1 MTYHN
6 DRSTGEV
13 IEGSIFTAAFVTHI
27 HHSLFFPAQQR
38 KAPPLIFL
46 DLGKE
51 KARKLNNR
59 SRAEPWLS
67 FCVNRN
73 GCELWAQRS
82 ARPYDR
88 SGSSAFVHS
97 GNCSAENQEK
107 CSACPLTPLTISY
120 LSGWFIGTIT
130 HRSPSVNPFSKR
142 NTNWYCQVCGNFI
155 LPDSTRWLQTMSP
168 FMPFSIY
175 AIYCTLSA
183 MPAGILSLRYQVRM
197 ALISLNN
204 PCGSSADVLFSHK
217 RNERPTLFG
226 LTSRLTLGILFCNR
240 PSQEKA
246 WSSDPYR
253 IWANRRFSRRP

>member
-38 KAPPLIFL
+38 KAPPLVFL
-46 DLGKE
+46 NLGKE
-51 KARKLNNR
+51 KARKLNNC

-67 FCVNRN
+67 FCVNHN

-107 CSACPLTPLTISY
+107 CSACPLTPFIISY
-120 LSGWFIGTIT
+120 LSSWFIGTIT

-155 LPDSTRWLQTMSP
+155 LPDGCKPCLPLCPFPFTQFIVPYLPCRQEFFRCGTRCEWLLFPLITPADHLLMCSFPTNETRGQ
-168 FMPFSIY
+168 PFS
-175 AIYCTLSA
+175 
-183 MPAGILSLRYQVRM
+183 G
-197 ALISLNN
+197 
-204 PCGSSADVLFSHK
+204 
-217 RNERPTLFG
+217 
-226 LTSRLTLGILFCNR
+226 
-240 PSQEKA
+240 
-246 WSSDPYR
+246 
-253 IWANRRFSRRP
+253 